1 MRTSARPSPAQT
13 ALLLSKAKI
22 EDEEEPGRATA
33 KKERKSR
40 CTTVLLSIAD
50 VRYQTALDCRGF
62 STLVDNEKTSL
73 ILRGRDYAA
82 IGPWSDTV
90 G

>member
-1 MRTSARPSPAQT
+1 MRTSARPSADQT

-40 CTTVLLSIAD
+40 CTTPSF
-50 VRYQTALDCRGF
+50 RG
-62 STLVDNEKTSL
+62 D
-73 ILRGRDYAA
+73 R
-82 IGPWSDTV
+82 PQ
-90 G
+90 

>member
-22 EDEEEPGRATA
+22 EDEEEPARATA

-40 CTTVLLSIAD
+40 CTTPRPAQ
-50 VRYQTALDCRGF
+50 RR
-62 STLVDNEKTSL
+62 E
-73 ILRGRDYAA
+73 
-82 IGPWSDTV
+82 P
-90 G
+90 

>member
-1 MRTSARPSPAQT
+1 MRTSARPSADQT

-40 CTTVLLSIAD
+40 CTTGRRSAAREYTGSTQAFHSSCV
-50 VRYQTALDCRGF
+50 VRSSEVAY
-62 STLVDNEKTSL
+62 SEPS
-73 ILRGRDYAA
+73 
-82 IGPWSDTV
+82 S
-90 G
+90 